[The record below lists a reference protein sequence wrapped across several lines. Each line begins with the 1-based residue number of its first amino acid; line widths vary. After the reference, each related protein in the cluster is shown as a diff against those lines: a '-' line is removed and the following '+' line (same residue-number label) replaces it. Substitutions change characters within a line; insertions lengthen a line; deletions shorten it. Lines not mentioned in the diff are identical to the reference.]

1 MYYYWRHKGI
11 RPSVFYSM
19 PKGELTVIQA
29 FYQQELEDRE
39 KLIKEL
45 DGKMAC
51 PYQLFM

>member
-1 MYYYWRHKGI
+1 MYYYWVHGRI

-29 FYQQELEDRE
+29 FYEKEVEDRNR
-39 KLIKEL
+39 LIKEM
-45 DGKMAC
+45 DGKLVC

>member
-1 MYYYWRHKGI
+1 MYYYWRRKGI

-29 FYQQELEDRE
+29 FYEKEIEDRD
-39 KLIKEL
+39 KAQKEM
-45 DGKMAC
+45 DGKVFC